1 MHVGWIGVG
10 PVYKIVKVNLG
21 RGLQQRYER
30 TTARPKGRCL
40 ANFYFLDLE
49 NDHELVG
56 HDHGSE
62 NNAIRYITL
71 LRFDEILFLSCLEK
85 IFLSF

>member
-1 MHVGWIGVG
+1 MILYWGGAT
-10 PVYKIVKVNLG
+10 YKIVKVNLG

-62 NNAIRYITL
+62 NNAYKNIG
-71 LRFDEILFLSCLEK
+71 K
-85 IFLSF
+85 IPHTVAF